1 MHRVLF
7 LKFELICSSLFF
19 IVQYLSFKITR
30 KIVKCKGCKGTI
42 VLSPQILFSQHIN
55 NKKKKDREMIKT
67 TIIIF
72 KKDQKDK
79 IIHFT
84 QVNIDSK
91 VLLQ

>member
-1 MHRVLF
+1 
-7 LKFELICSSLFF
+7 
-19 IVQYLSFKITR
+19 
-30 KIVKCKGCKGTI
+30 
-42 VLSPQILFSQHIN
+42 
-55 NKKKKDREMIKT
+55 MIKT

-84 QVNIDSK
+84 QGNIDSK